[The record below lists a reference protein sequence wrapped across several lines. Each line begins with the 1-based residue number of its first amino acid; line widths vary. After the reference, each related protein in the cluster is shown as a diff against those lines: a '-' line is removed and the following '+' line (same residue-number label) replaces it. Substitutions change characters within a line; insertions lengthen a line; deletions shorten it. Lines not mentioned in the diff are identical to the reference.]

1 MPAEP
6 NDKSKT
12 LFRPPNAVVICYPVN
27 MPDAA
32 STSENLVSITRSLG
46 LSASQVSLPQELDS
60 QLRAA
65 FQEEIA
71 GTDLLI
77 CVGGDGT
84 VLKVAQLALESNI
97 PILGIRLGRL
107 GFLTDVIEQEI
118 RSAITEVVEGNSS
131 LFQRALISATLSDQ
145 PETQYALNDVV
156 LGRDS
161 IGGTISILAEINDTL
176 IAEYRADGV
185 IVATATGS
193 TGYSLS
199 AGGPILNPFERSML
213 VTPVAPHL
221 TGSNSIVLSD
231 HDSVVLTVARG
242 MDSGALVSFDGMF
255 QTHLPNDS
263 SVTVQISEETV
274 KFVVPESSPDFY
286 TKVAERLGWLRP
298 DYVRHEQNQDKL
310 K

>member
-97 PILGIRLGRL
+97 PILGIRLGRV
-107 GFLTDVIEQEI
+107 GFVCVVFVLVL
-118 RSAITEVVEGNSS
+118 RCAFTEVV
-131 LFQRALISATLSDQ
+131 
-145 PETQYALNDVV
+145 
-156 LGRDS
+156 
-161 IGGTISILAEINDTL
+161 
-176 IAEYRADGV
+176 
-185 IVATATGS
+185 
-193 TGYSLS
+193 
-199 AGGPILNPFERSML
+199 AG
-213 VTPVAPHL
+213 
-221 TGSNSIVLSD
+221 
-231 HDSVVLTVARG
+231 
-242 MDSGALVSFDGMF
+242 
-255 QTHLPNDS
+255 
-263 SVTVQISEETV
+263 
-274 KFVVPESSPDFY
+274 
-286 TKVAERLGWLRP
+286 
-298 DYVRHEQNQDKL
+298 
-310 K
+310 